1 LNLPIELGRAS
12 AVPGRHEVW
21 SGQLTVQ
28 GGHPAM
34 TMTAPI
40 GTIHSYAD
48 PQVGVDGR
56 FFRELD
62 DELSDRCPESAT
74 RSL

>member
-1 LNLPIELGRAS
+1 MA
-12 AVPGRHEVW
+12 
-21 SGQLTVQ
+21 
-28 GGHPAM
+28 
-34 TMTAPI
+34 MTAPI